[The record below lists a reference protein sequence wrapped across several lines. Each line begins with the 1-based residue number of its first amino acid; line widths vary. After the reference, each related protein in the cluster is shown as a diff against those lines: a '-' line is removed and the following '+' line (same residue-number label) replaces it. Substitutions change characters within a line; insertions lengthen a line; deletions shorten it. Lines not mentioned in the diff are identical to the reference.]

1 MATELKDL
9 VSSYVDPVLPML
21 NDIKRRNKNRIPDNC
36 LNEIRAI
43 VDHVGR
49 CYRTDDEE
57 RIKTEMGKADG
68 HMQRLAF
75 DCFKQLN
82 IFLHDGLESKMK
94 WFFSPYWLKI
104 DDGEFWATFYANRQI
119 VVKNIVLAKEN
130 ESLNADAAMGYY
142 AKVYEGYITIE
153 RLIGSHKLQMCWSLV
168 VRGFYLMSH
177 FTFWLIF
184 TSTSSAIAAAIGYFL
199 L

>member
-1 MATELKDL
+1 MATELKDI

-21 NDIKRRNKNRIPDNC
+21 NDIKRRNKNRIPENC
-36 LNEIRAI
+36 LNEVRAI

-49 CYRTDDEE
+49 CYRTDDED
-57 RIKTEMGKADG
+57 RIKTEMGKAEG

-104 DDGEFWATFYANRQI
+104 DNGEFWRTFYTNRQM
-119 VVKNIVLAKEN
+119 VVENIVLAKEN
-130 ESLNADAAMGYY
+130 ESLNADEAMYYY
-142 AKVYEGYITIE
+142 AKVYEGYINIE
-153 RLIGSHKLQMCWSLV
+153 NLIGSHKLQMCWSLV
-168 VRGFYLMSH
+168 VRIFYLMSH
-177 FTFWLIF
+177 FMNWLVL
-184 TSTSSAIAAAIGYFL
+184 TVLGSVIAAAIGYFL
-199 L
+199 V

>member
-1 MATELKDL
+1 MATELKDI

-21 NDIKRRNKNRIPDNC
+21 NDIKRRNKNRIPENC
-36 LNEIRAI
+36 LNEVRAI

-49 CYRTDDEE
+49 CYRTDDED
-57 RIKTEMGKADG
+57 RIKTEMGKAEG

-104 DDGEFWATFYANRQI
+104 DNGEFWRTFYTNRQM
-119 VVKNIVLAKEN
+119 VVENIVLAKEN
-130 ESLNADAAMGYY
+130 ESLNADEAMYYY
-142 AKVYEGYITIE
+142 AKVYEGYINIE
-153 RLIGSHKLQMCWSLV
+153 NLIGSHKLQMCWSLV
-168 VRGFYLMSH
+168 VRIFYMMSH
-177 FTFWLIF
+177 FMNWLVL
-184 TSTSSAIAAAIGYFL
+184 TVLGSVIAAAIGYFL
-199 L
+199 V